1 MNLYNLTNKVQ
12 RDELKEV
19 EVTIEQGKDYTD
31 EEANKIY
38 NTLISYIFSK
48 SKMDIASEIKKFEDT
63 LNILQCKRW
72 YLSNFL
78 SQIIHRIPN

>member
-63 LNILQCKRW
+63 LNILQCKR
-72 YLSNFL
+72 
-78 SQIIHRIPN
+78 